1 MIKMSNQDYEINNL
15 INLLTRGLK
24 NINNENHQ
32 YLNQS
37 EQIQSVFESPNNI
50 FTFANPTK
58 QAILSSV
65 ENTLLSN
72 TDENEKLDF
81 IKKIKNMYDRP
92 DTNKEYQDIIVKSF
106 KINPSVILNPEII
119 PNLPQLV
126 KSNDEFQLA
135 ILMDFDKHQNRI
147 NEIQEKFQALPS
159 HESKQP
165 SLQPYD
171 LKQLLL
177 LAQMV
182 NSDSV
187 TSNQPYKE
195 FFSTYKI
202 DTVQHFFAMKQ
213 QQNVL
218 FQRIHDSFND
228 NHYPIELKLLKSLD
242 FKKNIE
248 NISNSNEKQNQL
260 VTSIIYNGLQNVTQ
274 ENNVRELMEE
284 FHLINKFYPD
294 VLKNQDLQKEYADA
308 VKKTYMSNL
317 DNYDY
322 TNETAML
329 SAIKSFKDVKLDS
342 GNFIDDELLKKVID
356 GTGFKDSYG
365 LGNQHYP
372 LINLQEMG
380 IQISEPV
387 ANYAIAKN
395 NVNAIAIG
403 FNNMTDFQ
411 KNILLNNPNSNFM
424 AEIKTL
430 TSDYFTSYDETKL
443 KARTFLSDLE
453 QNSEFKI
460 QLIEKHSINIK
471 YVNLTEEEFSK
482 IGYKTF
488 AEKPSLLSELEKN
501 PRSTLYTN
509 VREHIFQPNTWELND
524 SFVTN
529 MNQYLINRI
538 ENNEL
543 VTNKQLNYLPIQDEL
558 LQKLEDKG
566 AFKVLKNEEADN
578 SQVFLSKAVN
588 LNESQQKWLLEKDL
602 NNLIGIANLSRDN
615 IDYILDKNPNKLL
628 DVVDKYAQN
637 HITNHIDESKLIE
650 VIEKNWEFG
659 LKFIDKFQMK
669 DQDEFIYI
677 TLDTMKKN
685 VKNIDKQNE
694 IIKNNPI
701 LQELEIELEPRQEQS
716 KKNKLK

>member
-1 MIKMSNQDYEINNL
+1 MIKMPNQDYEINNL

-24 NINNENHQ
+24 RINNENNQ

-37 EQIQSVFESPNNI
+37 EQIQSVFESPDNI

-58 QAILSSV
+58 QTILSAV

-81 IKKIKNMYDRP
+81 VKKIRNMYERP
-92 DTNKEYQDIIVKSF
+92 NNNKEYQDIIVKSF

-147 NEIQEKFQALPS
+147 NEIQEKFQSLPS

-171 LKQLLL
+171 LKQISLLD
-177 LAQMV
+177 QMV
-182 NSDSV
+182 NSDS
-187 TSNQPYKE
+187 TKSNQPYKE
-195 FFSTYKI
+195 FFSLYKI
-202 DTVQHFFAMKQ
+202 DTVQHFFEMKQ

-218 FQRIHDSFND
+218 FEKIHDSFND
-228 NHYPIELKLLKSLD
+228 NQYPIELKILKSLD

-248 NISNSNEKQNQL
+248 NISNSHEKQNQL
-260 VTSIIYNGLQNVTQ
+260 VTNIIHNGLQNVTQ
-274 ENNVRELMEE
+274 ENNVKELMEQ
-284 FHLINKFYPD
+284 FHTINKFYPD

-342 GNFIDDELLKKVID
+342 GNFIDNELLKKVID
-356 GTGFKDSYG
+356 GTGFKDTYG
-365 LGNQHYP
+365 LGGQHYP

-380 IQISEPV
+380 ISISESV

-411 KNILLNNPNSNFM
+411 KNILLNNPNSNFI

-430 TSDYFTSYDETKL
+430 TSDHFTSYEETKL
-443 KARTFLSDLE
+443 KARTFLSEVE
-453 QNSEFKI
+453 QDSNFKI
-460 QLIEKHSINIK
+460 KLIETRPINIK

-488 AEKPSLLSELEKN
+488 VENPSLLSELEKN
-501 PRSTLYTN
+501 PKSTLYTN
-509 VREHIFQPNTWELND
+509 VREHVFQPNTWELND
-524 SFVTN
+524 NFIIN

-558 LQKLEDKG
+558 LQKLENKG
-566 AFKVLKNEEADN
+566 AFKVLENEEPDN
-578 SQVFLSKAVN
+578 SQVFLSKAIN

-602 NNLIGIANLSRDN
+602 NNLL
-615 IDYILDKNPNKLL
+615 
-628 DVVDKYAQN
+628 
-637 HITNHIDESKLIE
+637 
-650 VIEKNWEFG
+650 NWEK
-659 LKFIDKFQMK
+659 LSIKMI
-669 DQDEFIYI
+669 
-677 TLDTMKKN
+677 
-685 VKNIDKQNE
+685 NI
-694 IIKNNPI
+694 
-701 LQELEIELEPRQEQS
+701 
-716 KKNKLK
+716 

>member
-24 NINNENHQ
+24 SINNKNNQ

-37 EQIQSVFESPNNI
+37 EQIQSVFESPDNI

-106 KINPSVILNPEII
+106 KMNPSVILNPEII

-248 NISNSNEKQNQL
+248 NISNSHEKQNQL
-260 VTSIIYNGLQNVTQ
+260 VTNIIHNGLQNVTQ
-274 ENNVRELMEE
+274 EYNVKELMEQ
-284 FHLINKFYPD
+284 FHTINKFYPD
-294 VLKNQDLQKEYADA
+294 VLKNQDLQKEYADV
-308 VKKTYMSNL
+308 VKKTYMSNW

-329 SAIKSFKDVKLDS
+329 SAIKSFKDVKLDT
-342 GNFIDDELLKKVID
+342 GNFINDELLKKVID
-356 GTGFKDSYG
+356 GTGFKDTYG
-365 LGNQHYP
+365 LGLQHYP

-380 IQISEPV
+380 ISISESIT
-387 ANYAIAKN
+387 NYAIAKN

-403 FNNMTDFQ
+403 FENMTDFQ

-430 TSDYFTSYDETKL
+430 TSDHFTSYEETKL
-443 KARTFLSDLE
+443 KARTFLSEVE
-453 QNSEFKI
+453 QNSDFKI
-460 QLIEKHSINIK
+460 KLIETRPINIK
-471 YVNLTEEEFSK
+471 YVNLTEDEFNK

-488 AEKPSLLSELEKN
+488 AENPSLLSELEKN
-501 PRSTLYTN
+501 PKSTMYTN
-509 VREHIFQPNTWELND
+509 VRDHVFQPNSWDLND
-524 SFVTN
+524 NFITN
-529 MNQYLINRI
+529 MNQYLIYKI
-538 ENNEL
+538 DNNES
-543 VTNKQLNYLPIQDEL
+543 VTNKQLNYLTIQDEL
-558 LQKLEDKG
+558 LQKLEYKG
-566 AFKVLKNEEADN
+566 TFKVLKSEDDD
-578 SQVFLSKAVN
+578 SQVFLSKAIN
-588 LNESQQKWLLEKDL
+588 LNESQQKWLLQKDL

-615 IDYILDKNPNKLL
+615 INFILDNNPNKLL
-628 DVVDKYAQN
+628 DVVDKYAKN
-637 HITNHIDESKLIE
+637 HIKNHIDEGKLIE
-650 VIEKNWEFG
+650 VIEKDWEFG

-669 DQDEFIYI
+669 EQEDLVYI
-677 TLDTMKKN
+677 TLDNMKEQ
-685 VKNIDKQNE
+685 VKDIDEQNK

-701 LQELEIELEPRQEQS
+701 LQELEIEEEPTQEQS
-716 KKNKLK
+716 KKIKFK

>member
-24 NINNENHQ
+24 SINNENHQ

-50 FTFANPTK
+50 FTFSNPTK

-248 NISNSNEKQNQL
+248 NISNSHEKQNQL
-260 VTSIIYNGLQNVTQ
+260 VTNIIHNGLQNVTQ
-274 ENNVRELMEE
+274 EDNVKELMEQ
-284 FHLINKFYPD
+284 FHTINKFYPD
-294 VLKNQDLQKEYADA
+294 VLKNQDLQKEYADV
-308 VKKTYMSNL
+308 VKKTYMSNW

-329 SAIKSFKDVKLDS
+329 SAIKSFKDVKLDT

-356 GTGFKDSYG
+356 GTGFKDTYG
-365 LGNQHYP
+365 LGLQHYP
-372 LINLQEMG
+372 LINLQEME
-380 IQISEPV
+380 ISISASV

-403 FNNMTDFQ
+403 FENMTDFQ

-430 TSDYFTSYDETKL
+430 TSDHFTSYEETKL
-443 KARTFLSDLE
+443 KARTFLSEVEKD
-453 QNSEFKI
+453 SAFKI
-460 QLIEKHSINIK
+460 KLIEKHPINIK
-471 YVNLTEEEFSK
+471 YVNLTEDEFNK

-488 AEKPSLLSELEKN
+488 VDNPSLLSELEKN
-501 PRSTLYTN
+501 PKSTLYTN
-509 VREHIFQPNTWELND
+509 VRDHVFQQNTWELND
-524 SFVTN
+524 SFITN

-538 ENNEL
+538 LNNEL

-558 LQKLEDKG
+558 LKKLEDKG
-566 AFKVLKNEEADN
+566 AFKVLKNEDSD

-602 NNLIGIANLSRDN
+602 NNFIGIANLSSGN
-615 IDYILDKNPNKLL
+615 INFILDKNPNKLL
-628 DVVDKYAQN
+628 EVVDKYAQN

-669 DQDEFIYI
+669 DQEEFIYI

-685 VKNIDKQNE
+685 VKNIDEQNE

-701 LQELEIELEPRQEQS
+701 LQELKIELEPRQEQS